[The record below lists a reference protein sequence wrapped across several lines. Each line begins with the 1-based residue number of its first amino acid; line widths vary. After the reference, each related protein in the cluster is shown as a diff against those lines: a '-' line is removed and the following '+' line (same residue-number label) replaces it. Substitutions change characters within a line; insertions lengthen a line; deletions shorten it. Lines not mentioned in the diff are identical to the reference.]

1 MEKKHYTFTF
11 AQYEHDRLQRFH
23 KLYMKKLRLRAKL
36 VFYGLGGMMLLG
48 CIYPVM
54 MWFEYDINIF
64 KPRMSEYLKNRF
76 K

>member
-11 AQYEHDRLQRFH
+11 AQYEHDRLLRFH
-23 KLYMKKLRLRAKL
+23 QLYKKKLKLRAKICL
-36 VFYGLGGMMLLG
+36 YSLAATMVLGS
-48 CIYPVM
+48 IYPAM

>member
-1 MEKKHYTFTF
+1 MERKHNSFTF

-23 KLYMKKLRLRAKL
+23 HLYRKKLLLRLKVTGWTLGSLML
-36 VFYGLGGMMLLG
+36 VGS
-48 CIYPVM
+48 IYPVL